1 MLNLFKVIL
10 ALHVIAGIIGL
21 AAFWTPAVAK
31 KGGTLHRKAGRIF
44 FWMTCAI
51 AITGLAMAATLLI
64 DPLAIRLQGRTVSPE
79 RAAAIATEIRLTVPF
94 LLFLVLI
101 TFGPV
106 YHGVRVLETRK
117 HPERLR
123 TPFHTFV
130 NVTSIAAAAAMI
142 GLAAWFRQPVF
153 AALSPVGFLAGF
165 GHLGYARRPP
175 ASRMAWWYEHM
186 GSMLGGGI
194 AFHTAFFVLGA
205 ARLLPIHLSGA
216 AEVIPW
222 VLPSI
227 IGIPA
232 GSIWVRYYRRKF
244 REDRPIGTA
253 DDVARSSARRTL
265 VKG

>member
-1 MLNLFKVIL
+1 MSKMFTFTL
-10 ALHVIAGIIGL
+10 ALHVTAGIIGL
-21 AAFWTPAVAK
+21 SAFWAPVVAK
-31 KGGTLHRKAGRIF
+31 KGGTFHVKAGRIF
-44 FWMTCAI
+44 YRMTCAI
-51 AITGLAMAATLLI
+51 AITGLVMAALMLI
-64 DPLAIRLQGRTVSPE
+64 DPLAIRLQGRTVTPE
-79 RAAAIATEIRLTVPF
+79 RAARIATEVRLTVPF

-106 YHGVRVLETRK
+106 YHGVRVLETRQ

-123 TPFHTFV
+123 TPFHTLV

-142 GLAAWFRQPVF
+142 GLGVWFRQPVF

-165 GHLGYARRPP
+165 GHLGYARQPP
-175 ASRMAWWYEHM
+175 PSRMAWWYEHM

-205 ARLLPIHLSGA
+205 ARLLPIHLTGP

-232 GSIWVRYYRRKF
+232 TSIWVRYYRRKF
-244 REDRPIGTA
+244 REGRPTLEP
-253 DDVARSSARRTL
+253 ARA
-265 VKG
+265 